1 VLYACQ
7 STRFRIEPGGSVE
20 QTPMLTRI
28 VMADR
33 HVAGDES
40 DGHRH
45 RWASMLLYAS
55 FGMATY
61 YLERERAVPSGE
73 SDV

>member
-1 VLYACQ
+1 
-7 STRFRIEPGGSVE
+7 
-20 QTPMLTRI
+20 MLTRI